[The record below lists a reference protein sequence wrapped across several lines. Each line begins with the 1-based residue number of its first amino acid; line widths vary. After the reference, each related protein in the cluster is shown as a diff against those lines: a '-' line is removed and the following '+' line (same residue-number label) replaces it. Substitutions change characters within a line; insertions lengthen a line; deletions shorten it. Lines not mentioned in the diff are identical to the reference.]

1 MSEESNTTTSAPSA
15 VQDCHQ
21 LLAWI
26 IPQLDKMPRLR
37 RYTLGERLE
46 TMLLQVLENLIEA
59 SYSKSKTNLL
69 KRANLR
75 LDTAR
80 LLWRLARTLDA
91 VSVKTYSVGAE
102 QMVVLG
108 RQIGGWRK
116 ASE

>member
-1 MSEESNTTTSAPSA
+1 MKPTPKKSEIPQA
-15 VQDCHQ
+15 VQDCHA

-46 TMLLQVLENLIEA
+46 TILLQVLENLIEA
-59 SYSKSKTNLL
+59 SYSSAKGTTL

-80 LLWRLARTLDA
+80 HLWRLAHTLEA
-91 VSVKTYSVGAE
+91 VPRKQYLRGAE
-102 QMVVLG
+102 RLVALG

-116 ASE
+116 VHA